1 MYEHCSLYEYM
12 VDWPCMPAQPEVQ
25 ETTTTQTATLLLIM
39 MMIKF
44 VMFRLRH
51 NMKLRSLLEHE
62 PGAPPPAW
70 AAAGL
75 TGLTEPETALA
86 GAPLWELALL
96 HKHYH
101 SHLSQAAAAVALIPP
116 QGSPSYPLETL
127 YPIPQ

>member
-1 MYEHCSLYEYM
+1 
-12 VDWPCMPAQPEVQ
+12 
-25 ETTTTQTATLLLIM
+25 
-39 MMIKF
+39 
-44 VMFRLRH
+44 
-51 NMKLRSLLEHE
+51 MKLRSLLEHE

-101 SHLSQAAAAVALIPP
+101 PHLSQAAAAVALIPP
-116 QGSPSYPLETL
+116 QGNPSYPLKRHSTL
-127 YPIPQ
+127 FLNGTPFTGRVLFCHKAGGLSLTP

>member
-1 MYEHCSLYEYM
+1 MLY
-12 VDWPCMPAQPEVQ
+12 C
-25 ETTTTQTATLLLIM
+25 
-39 MMIKF
+39 
-44 VMFRLRH
+44 RH

-75 TGLTEPETALA
+75 TGLTEPETALT

-116 QGSPSYPLETL
+116 QGRPSYSLK
-127 YPIPQ
+127 IPYSIP

>member
-1 MYEHCSLYEYM
+1 
-12 VDWPCMPAQPEVQ
+12 
-25 ETTTTQTATLLLIM
+25 
-39 MMIKF
+39 
-44 VMFRLRH
+44 
-51 NMKLRSLLEHE
+51 MKLRSLLEHE

-75 TGLTEPETALA
+75 TGLTEPETTLT

-116 QGSPSYPLETL
+116 QGRPSFPHTLPCSMKIPIFGERVFPPHKASQLSFTPRVPTPLF
-127 YPIPQ
+127 P